1 MFPSIN
7 ISLLLK
13 CFIFI
18 PLLLYNILIINILY
32 KVLINAK
39 IECFLKNKD
48 TFCFVLQILF
58 VPL

>member
-1 MFPSIN
+1 MFTSIN

-18 PLLLYNILIINILY
+18 PLLLYNTDNQYITQ
-32 KVLINAK
+32 VLINAK

>member
-1 MFPSIN
+1 MFTSIN

-13 CFIFI
+13 CFIFT
-18 PLLLYNILIINILY
+18 PLLLHNMLIINIIQ
-32 KVLINAK
+32 VLINAK

-58 VPL
+58 VSL